1 MPALLW
7 VGLGVMAMVLLMQPQ
22 HQLGAAGAQT
32 SGTVP
37 IAPGVLYE
45 LVSIAPLTTGSS
57 DWRQPNNQLALRNDL
72 VSKGAA
78 AVEFTPAGDSTI
90 ITVRQAFPKG
100 GSIPIGTVLFSNAV
114 LQSVRRL
121 SA

>member
-1 MPALLW
+1 MGVLLW
-7 VGLGVMAMVLLMQPQ
+7 AGIGVMALVLLMQPSQ
-22 HQLGAAGAQT
+22 SGAAGAQT

-37 IAPGVLYE
+37 ILPGVLYE
-45 LVSIAPLTTGSS
+45 LVALAPLSTGSL
-57 DWRQPNNQLALRNDL
+57 DWRQATNQLALSADL
-72 VSKGAA
+72 VSKGAV

-100 GSIPIGTVLFSNAV
+100 GSIPIGTALFSNAV